1 MSRISPDMIADGGF
15 GEQTARVVRKITATA
30 LLLNREEH
38 AGRLVVLDSVYSTT
52 VTITLPKA
60 TGSGDVYTI
69 INNAVQTSAVNF
81 DLTVATDYMTGVAVM
96 LEQAGGTDDVVFYT
110 TATSDKCVL
119 NATTTG
125 GIRGDRF
132 EAIDLRTG
140 YYLVRALLFPSGD
153 VVTPF
158 SAT

>member
-1 MSRISPDMIADGGF
+1 MSRVSPSLISEGGF
-15 GEQTARVVRKITATA
+15 GENAARVIRKIAPAA
-30 LLLNREEH
+30 LTLTPEDH
-38 AGRLVVLDSVYSTT
+38 ASRLVVLDSVYATT
-52 VTITLPKA
+52 CTITLPKA
-60 TGSGDVYTI
+60 TGTGDVYTI

-81 DLTVATDYMTGVAVM
+81 VLAVATDYMTGVAVM
-96 LEQAGGTDDVVFYT
+96 LEQVGGIDDVVFYT

-132 EAIDLRTG
+132 EAIDLRSG
-140 YYLVRALLFPSGD
+140 YYLVRALLFESGD
-153 VVTPF
+153 VATPF